1 MQKIFIAPYTVT
13 IGDINYGRHLGND
26 RALVIFQDARIRFL
40 QSLGFS
46 ERNIGEEK
54 GIVVV
59 EVGCRYLRQVFLHEE
74 LDVQVAIGEME
85 GKKCKLDY
93 GVVRKSDGQEV
104 LNGFTVMLAYDYDSR
119 KAVQLPE
126 PFFNK
131 CRQWLSDLPAV
142 VDSNRD

>member
-1 MQKIFIAPYTVT
+1 MQKLFTAPYTVT

-46 ERNIGEEK
+46 ERNIGEGK

-85 GKKCKLDY
+85 GKKCRLDY

-119 KAVQLPE
+119 KAVKLPE
-126 PFFNK
+126 PFLLN
-131 CRQWLSDLPAV
+131 CRQWLLDLPTGIE
-142 VDSNRD
+142 SNHN